1 MSIAHLLISIYHLG
15 FTLSSIESSM
25 GMAETISMLSGLIQL
40 SLHLVDMVETEV
52 GDVEGGGW
60 GKP

>member
-1 MSIAHLLISIYHLG
+1 
-15 FTLSSIESSM
+15 
-25 GMAETISMLSGLIQL
+25 MLSGLIQL
-40 SLHLVDMVETEV
+40 NLHLVDMVETEV